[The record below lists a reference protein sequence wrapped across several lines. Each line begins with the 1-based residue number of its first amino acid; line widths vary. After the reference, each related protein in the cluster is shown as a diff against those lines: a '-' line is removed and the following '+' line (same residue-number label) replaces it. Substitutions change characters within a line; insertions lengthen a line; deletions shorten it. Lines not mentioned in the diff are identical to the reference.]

1 MWSRWKRLIRDDEG
15 QTVTEYVILVSFMII
30 VTIPLA
36 ATLLEA
42 LTDFHYDITS
52 LVCLPVP

>member
-1 MWSRWKRLIRDDEG
+1 MWSRLKRLVRDDEG

-30 VTIPLA
+30 ITIPLA
-36 ATLLEA
+36 ATLLGA